1 MNKKLTIAMLA
12 TFCLTTLLMIPLT
25 HSTEPYDPWVDV
37 TGPTPGVEDGTI
49 NMRDIQYEILH
60 FNTFG
65 DTTKNVSVVNWP
77 VTDQQTVF
85 WNVST
90 MVGSA
95 TYNALGFGHMHL
107 IWRVNG
113 LVAPENVTVSVHTY
127 IEKPGGGAQY
137 SVEASSMVVTSDNYQ
152 GSLSFQ
158 VPGETFFFLIMFG
171 SGTTAYAN
179 LAFYLTYA

>member
-77 VTDQQTVF
+77 IAEQQTVF
-85 WNVST
+85 YNVTEST
-90 MVGSA
+90 VGSYYSA
-95 TYNALGFGHMHL
+95 KGFSHIHL
-107 IWRVNG
+107 TWYMTG
-113 LVAPENVTVSVHTY
+113 LVDPETVTIRIWAYMSN
-127 IEKPGGGAQY
+127 PAGGGGIGFWP
-137 SVEASSMVVTSDNYQ
+137 STIGVTSDNAKGTQ
-152 GSLSFQ
+152 KIPVPSASFAFS
-158 VPGETFFFLIMFG
+158 VYYAV
-171 SGTTAYAN
+171 GTTASVY
-179 LAFYLTYA
+179 LSYYLTYA